1 MNIPDEDL
9 KKILAAIQRLIYDKA
24 VRTEK
29 DKEVIN
35 IINSLIKG
43 NQND

>member
-1 MNIPDEDL
+1 MNITEKDL

-24 VRTEK
+24 VLVEK

-35 IINSLIKG
+35 LINSIIGG

>member
-35 IINSLIKG
+35 LISSIIED

>member
-1 MNIPDEDL
+1 MHIPNEDM

-24 VRTEK
+24 VLVEK

-35 IINSLIKG
+35 IINSIMKD